1 MLDVMEFYK
10 EENEKVLDSYKKG
23 LLDIENMC
31 TSTEKYQEDK
41 EPKEYYRF
49 LNHTGKFLLKI
60 AKFEENLNDEYF
72 ETKSFQELK
81 EENNGLYTELLEEN
95 YKTSYANPTYTVEV
109 FGDNMGQLMAAFY
122 ASCRESISYAYK
134 HRIFN
139 MDKINNTVLRV
150 FDSVKNKKASY
161 DELKSIMYPTD
172 AEWIFKNEKYLRRE
186 RMYKNFGFYL
196 STILEKDLSDPRY
209 LFRLDKYIS
218 DIEVGTANFLSNYP
232 KEKIETLSKTTV
244 DAFIRGFV
252 VENKN
257 RGNRNG
263 VQIVYTA
270 GQEIIIRQ
278 LIKDFEKAGFDS
290 TIAIVDSSEANKQ
303 YNYDHRFDNAIYLN
317 EEYIQMKESMME
329 KAFEFNKDIF
339 SVQAGPMVFE
349 SFGEVPFSPENKKE
363 CLKLSKEQQDLMQ
376 KHKNKVNQLFD
387 KFEPEENTSF
397 SIIAFPTA
405 EIGDKFEEI
414 FNDVFQINMMDNNI
428 YEGIQQKIID
438 ALDEGEYVHV
448 KGKGNN
454 KTDIKVKLQKLKDK
468 SKETNFVNCVAD
480 VNIPLGEVF
489 TSPQLKGTNGVL
501 HLEDTYLD
509 LKYKDLKLT
518 FKDGYVSDYTCGNFE
533 NEEDNRAYVK
543 ENLLQL
549 NDTLPLGEFAI
560 GTNTEAYVMA
570 EKYGII
576 EKLPVLI
583 IEKMGPH
590 FAIGD
595 TCFGYAEDLP
605 VYNMLD
611 KKEIIA
617 RDNEKSILRKEDIN
631 KAYTNVHTDITLPYE
646 GIEFIS
652 VVTEKGEYIDIIRN
666 GRFVLKGTEKLNE
679 PF

>member
-1 MLDVMEFYK
+1 MEFYK

-49 LNHTGKFLLKI
+49 LNHTGRFLLKI
-60 AKFEENLNDEYF
+60 AKFEENLNDGYF
-72 ETKSFQELK
+72 ETKNFQELK

-122 ASCRESISYAYK
+122 ASCRESISYAYR

-139 MDKINNTVLRV
+139 MDKINNTLLRV
-150 FDSVKNKKASY
+150 FEYVKNKKVNY

-186 RMYKNFGFYL
+186 RMDKNFGFYL
-196 STILEKDLSDPRY
+196 STILEKDLSDSRY

-218 DIEVGTANFLSNYP
+218 DIEVGTAKFLSNYP

-252 VENKN
+252 VDNKN
-257 RGNRNG
+257 RGNRNS

-278 LIKDFEKAGFDS
+278 LIKDFEKAGFES

-317 EEYIQMKESMME
+317 EEYIQIKESMME

-570 EKYGII
+570 EKYDII

-652 VVTEKGEYIDIIRN
+652 VVTEKGEYIDIIRD

>member
-41 EPKEYYRF
+41 ELKEYYRF

-139 MDKINNTVLRV
+139 MDKINNTLLRV
-150 FDSVKNKKASY
+150 FESVKNKKASY

-172 AEWIFKNEKYLRRE
+172 ADWIFKNEKYLRRE
-186 RMYKNFGFYL
+186 RMDKNFGFYL

-218 DIEVGTANFLSNYP
+218 NIEVGTAKFLSNYP

-257 RGNRNG
+257 RGNRNS
-263 VQIVYTA
+263 VQIVYAA
-270 GQEIIIRQ
+270 GQEVIIRQ

-376 KHKNKVNQLFD
+376 KYKNNVNQLFD

-414 FNDVFQINMMDNNI
+414 FIDVFEINMMDNNI

-480 VNIPLGEVF
+480 VNIPLGEVY

-501 HLEDTYLD
+501 HLEDTYLG

-652 VVTEKGEYIDIIRN
+652 VVTEKGDYIDIIKD
-666 GRFVLKGTEKLNE
+666 GKFVLKGTEKLNE

>member
-49 LNHTGKFLLKI
+49 LNHTGRFLLKI
-60 AKFEENLNDEYF
+60 AKFEENLNDGYF
-72 ETKSFQELK
+72 ETKNFQELK

-122 ASCRESISYAYK
+122 ASCRESISYAYR

-139 MDKINNTVLRV
+139 MDKINNTLLRV
-150 FDSVKNKKASY
+150 FEYVKNKKVNY

-186 RMYKNFGFYL
+186 RMDKNFGFYL
-196 STILEKDLSDPRY
+196 STILEKDLSDSRY

-218 DIEVGTANFLSNYP
+218 DIEVGTAKFLSNYP

-252 VENKN
+252 VDNKN
-257 RGNRNG
+257 RGNRNS

-278 LIKDFEKAGFDS
+278 LIKDFEKAGFES

-317 EEYIQMKESMME
+317 EEYIQIKESMME

-570 EKYGII
+570 EKYDII

-652 VVTEKGEYIDIIRN
+652 VVTEKGEYIDIIRD

>member
-1 MLDVMEFYK
+1 M
-10 EENEKVLDSYKKG
+10 S
-23 LLDIENMC
+23 
-31 TSTEKYQEDK
+31 
-41 EPKEYYRF
+41 
-49 LNHTGKFLLKI
+49 
-60 AKFEENLNDEYF
+60 
-72 ETKSFQELK
+72 
-81 EENNGLYTELLEEN
+81 
-95 YKTSYANPTYTVEV
+95 
-109 FGDNMGQLMAAFY
+109 AFY
-122 ASCRESISYAYK
+122 ASCRGSISYAYK

-139 MDKINNTVLRV
+139 MDKINNILLRV
-150 FDSVKNKKASY
+150 FESVKNKKASY
-161 DELKSIMYPTD
+161 EELKAIMYPID

-186 RMYKNFGFYL
+186 RMDKNFGFYL
-196 STILEKDLSDPRY
+196 STILEKDLSDSRY

-218 DIEVGTANFLSNYP
+218 DNEVSTAKFLSNYP

-263 VQIVYTA
+263 VQIIYTA
-270 GQEIIIRQ
+270 GQEVIIRQ
-278 LIKDFEKAGFDS
+278 LIKDFKKAGFDS

-317 EEYIQMKESMME
+317 EEYIQIKESMME

-363 CLKLSKEQQDLMQ
+363 CLKLSKDQQDLVQ
-376 KHKNKVNQLFD
+376 KHKNKINQLFD

-414 FNDVFQINMMDNNI
+414 FNDVFKINMMDNNV

-438 ALDEGEYVHV
+438 ALDEGECVHV
-448 KGKGNN
+448 KGKGGNQ
-454 KTDIKVKLQKLKDK
+454 TDIKVKLQKLKDK

-501 HLEDTYLD
+501 HLEDTYLG

-533 NEEDNRAYVK
+533 NEEDNKAYVK

-595 TCFGYAEDLP
+595 TCFGFAEDLP

-652 VVTEKGEYIDIIRN
+652 VVTEKGEYIDIIRD

-679 PF
+679 AF

>member
-49 LNHTGKFLLKI
+49 LNHTGRFLLKI
-60 AKFEENLNDEYF
+60 AKFEENLNDGYF
-72 ETKSFQELK
+72 ETKNFQELK

-122 ASCRESISYAYK
+122 ASCRESISYAYR

-139 MDKINNTVLRV
+139 MDKINNTLLRV
-150 FDSVKNKKASY
+150 FEYVKNKKVNY

-186 RMYKNFGFYL
+186 RMDKNFGFYL
-196 STILEKDLSDPRY
+196 STILEKDLSDSRY

-218 DIEVGTANFLSNYP
+218 DIEVGTAKFLSNYP

-252 VENKN
+252 VDNKN
-257 RGNRNG
+257 RGNRNS

-270 GQEIIIRQ
+270 GQEVIIRQ
-278 LIKDFEKAGFDS
+278 LIKDFEKAGFES

-317 EEYIQMKESMME
+317 EEYIQIKESMME

-570 EKYGII
+570 EKYDII

-652 VVTEKGEYIDIIRN
+652 VVTEKGEYIDIIRD